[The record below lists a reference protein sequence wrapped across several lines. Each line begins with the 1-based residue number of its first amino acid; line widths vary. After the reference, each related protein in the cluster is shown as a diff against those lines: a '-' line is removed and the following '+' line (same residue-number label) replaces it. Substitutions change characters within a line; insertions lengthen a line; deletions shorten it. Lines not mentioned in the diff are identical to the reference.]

1 MNFIAPLM
9 FIVGGVAM
17 AGIVTMYLLRLRREE
32 RTVSSTFLWSQLVRD
47 VEANAP
53 WQRLRHNWL
62 LWLQLLIALLL
73 AFALARPFLPTA
85 GVSGQSRSDSAG

>member
-1 MNFIAPLM
+1 MGFIAPLM
-9 FIVGGVAM
+9 FIAGGTVL
-17 AGIVTMYLLRLRREE
+17 AGIVAMYILRLRREE
-32 RTVSSTFLWSQLVRD
+32 RTVSSTFLWNQLVRD

-73 AFALARPFLPTA
+73 AFAPLGLV
-85 GVSGQSRSDSAG
+85 GKISL